1 MPHIQKPLLFV
12 EKFCC
17 DNNVYF
23 KFQAFVFY
31 VKDLNTKPVL
41 LSGQSK
47 DDL

>member
-1 MPHIQKPLLFV
+1 MPHIQKSLPFV
-12 EKFCC
+12 EIFCR

-23 KFQAFVFY
+23 KFQAFVLY
-31 VKDLNTKPVL
+31 VKDLNTKSVL